1 MFTAALIIIANTWKQ
16 PKGSLTDEWIKKL
29 WYIYRIEYYSAM
41 MNEIWPFEATW
52 MDLEMIVL
60 SELSQTKTNI
70 ICYYSLVESNFKKMI
85 QVNLFTKQRETYR
98 Y

>member
-60 SELSQTKTNI
+60 SEVSQRKTHI
-70 ICYYSLVESNFKKMI
+70 IDITYMW
-85 QVNLFTKQRETYR
+85 NLKNSTNELIYR
-98 Y
+98 TERDS